1 MERTSYNVSGCS
13 RPSRSHAAH
22 WLVVVLLLLTACSSD
37 ANPAAAGITVQWTT
51 ASEVNTAGFNLY
63 RGERKEGPFTKIN
76 PQLIPA
82 SNDSLVG
89 GKYRFQDANVTPGQT
104 YYYQLE
110 DVETGGATT
119 RHGPIVITA
128 PAA

>member
-1 MERTSYNVSGCS
+1 
-13 RPSRSHAAH
+13 
-22 WLVVVLLLLTACSSD
+22 
-37 ANPAAAGITVQWTT
+37 
-51 ASEVNTAGFNLY
+51 
-63 RGERKEGPFTKIN
+63 
-76 PQLIPA
+76 
-82 SNDSLVG
+82 DSLVG

-128 PAA
+128 PAASSGVEPGLVIALGLGVLAALSVGAFLVRKPIRGLKKPPAQ